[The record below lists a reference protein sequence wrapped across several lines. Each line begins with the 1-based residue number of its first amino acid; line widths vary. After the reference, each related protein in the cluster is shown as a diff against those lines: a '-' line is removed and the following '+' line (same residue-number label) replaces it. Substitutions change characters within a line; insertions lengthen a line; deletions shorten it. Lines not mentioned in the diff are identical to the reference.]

1 MRLKFI
7 KSDICQNVYFLLKFY
22 MRMIA
27 KTNRY
32 NFSPANFNLQLL
44 KSTVKNNLSA
54 CVIPTC
60 STKTMFGFYVSV
72 QVYMPMWT
80 EIKKL
85 RGLQLL
91 GVCGLY

>member
-7 KSDICQNVYFLLKFY
+7 KLDICQNVYFLLKFY

-32 NFSPANFNLQLL
+32 NFSPANFNLIL
-44 KSTVKNNLSA
+44 KSKVKNNLSG

-60 STKTMFGFYVSV
+60 PNKTMFVFFVSV
-72 QVYMPMWT
+72 QLYMPMWI
-80 EIKKL
+80 ENKKS
-85 RGLQLL
+85 
-91 GVCGLY
+91 